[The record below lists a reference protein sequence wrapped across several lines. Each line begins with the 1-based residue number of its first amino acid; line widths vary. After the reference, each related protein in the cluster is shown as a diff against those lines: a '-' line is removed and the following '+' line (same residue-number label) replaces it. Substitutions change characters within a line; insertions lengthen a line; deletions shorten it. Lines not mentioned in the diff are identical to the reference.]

1 MLLLTMVFFVF
12 PTNFA
17 IITSR
22 QLQLDTTAI
31 TLIMVALDLLAFFVG
46 LVFGHL
52 MHRFRT
58 SIKFFPPIVLII
70 GYAFY
75 AEASNVAMLLI
86 GSAFIGVGNG
96 IGVPYLLTIAS
107 IKGGKNSAT
116 TVMPLLS
123 ASLYLGQFISPI
135 LILPLA
141 ELLFGTHDVTG
152 PYRVAVLI
160 SLLFLL
166 QVWMTRRFQSR
177 PPED

>member
-1 MLLLTMVFFVF
+1 M
-12 PTNFA
+12 
-17 IITSR
+17 
-22 QLQLDTTAI
+22 
-31 TLIMVALDLLAFFVG
+31 
-46 LVFGHL
+46 
-52 MHRFRT
+52 
-58 SIKFFPPIVLII
+58 
-70 GYAFY
+70 
-75 AEASNVAMLLI
+75 
-86 GSAFIGVGNG
+86 GNG

-123 ASLYLGQFISPI
+123 ASLYLGQFISHI

-141 ELLFGTHDVTG
+141 ELLFGSHDVTG

-166 QVWMTRRFQSR
+166 QVWMTHRFQSL